1 VTFRRVLQSSVLALG
16 LVGCAQ
22 QQAADSGQAKPELI
36 YASVTA
42 GEPAGAPL
50 PQPPTKP
57 EPPPP
62 TFAFPA
68 DRTGT
73 ALARVVT
80 PDVTR
85 PLPAERFGAAPKP
98 RSVPGKVLE
107 PDATAPASY
116 TLPPALPPKPTST
129 KPGAPPEAVPLNLGA
144 GADGVPAKPVLP
156 VAAVATER
164 ARDVSV
170 PPPAP
175 VLGRPLN
182 DRVGLDDPTSELGNA
197 VVVGSA
203 VKVSPAASGFVKVAV
218 PDPFELGAQV
228 KPKVPATAEPSAA
241 PVTVNPQRVK

>member
-1 VTFRRVLQSSVLALG
+1 MAVALA
-16 LVGCAQ
+16 AQ
-22 QQAADSGQAKPELI
+22 P
-36 YASVTA
+36 A
-42 GEPAGAPL
+42 GEPGAGAP
-50 PQPPTKP
+50 QPPAKP

-85 PLPAERFGAAPKP
+85 PLPAERVGATPKP
-98 RSVPGKVLE
+98 RSVPARVLE
-107 PDATAPASY
+107 PDAAPRATY
-116 TLPPALPPKPTST
+116 ALPPTLPPKPTSI
-129 KPGAPPEAVPLNLGA
+129 KPAPPPEKLPLDLGA

-156 VAAVATER
+156 VAAVVTER
-164 ARDVSV
+164 ARDVNL

-175 VLGRPLN
+175 VLGRQLN
-182 DRVGLDDPTSELGNA
+182 DRVGLDDPTGELGNA

-203 VKVSPAASGFVKVAV
+203 VKVQPAASGFVKVAV